1 MFVIKITTTGMG
13 IVLTYDELND
23 YRFVLYKIETINFTV
38 SQDIFFTIRIMRVNH
53 NQSWIGE
60 VYREIYRTKR
70 L

>member
-23 YRFVLYKIETINFTV
+23 YRLALSKIEVINFTV
-38 SQDIFFTIRIMRVNH
+38 SQDIYSTIRLMRVNN